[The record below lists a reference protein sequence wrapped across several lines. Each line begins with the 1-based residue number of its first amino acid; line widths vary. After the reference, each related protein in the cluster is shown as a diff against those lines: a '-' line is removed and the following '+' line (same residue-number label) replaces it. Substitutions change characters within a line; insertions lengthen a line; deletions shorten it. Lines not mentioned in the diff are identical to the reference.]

1 MFTVHRTTVGF
12 AKFEVRE
19 DGDAFPC
26 YRIAAGGVP
35 AADNPSLDAW
45 PDRCP
50 PQDKKW
56 REIIRH
62 AVLAGTVIISF
73 C

>member
-1 MFTVHRTTVGF
+1 MYTVHYTTVGF

-19 DGDAFPC
+19 DGDAFPR
-26 YRIAAGGVP
+26 YRIAAGAVP
-35 AADNPSLDAW
+35 SADNPSLEAW

-50 PQDKKW
+50 VRDKKW
-56 REIIRH
+56 RMIIRE
-62 AVLAGTVIISF
+62 ALLAGTVVKSL